1 LDPGEPMQ
9 AIARLWRM
17 TRFSVTGFVADS
29 KALAAIEFAM
39 ILPLMLVMFFGTV
52 EISTA
57 VAIDRKVTL
66 MARMLSDLT
75 SQSSGT
81 VTDSYLQN
89 AFTAS
94 IAVASPY
101 DATPV
106 KATISEVYVSSSNV
120 ATISWSKAATIS
132 SGATQA
138 TLTTSTRNAGD
149 TVTTAIPAKLL
160 VAKSYLI
167 FSEVSYQYKPTGGYV
182 VKSALN
188 LSDVSYTRP
197 RQVSCIIYNSVPAAS
212 CPTP

>member
-1 LDPGEPMQ
+1 MMQ
-9 AIARLWRM
+9 AIARLWRA
-17 TRFSVTGFVADS
+17 TRFSVTSFVADS

-52 EISTA
+52 EFSTA

-66 MARMLSDLT
+66 IARTLSDLT

-94 IAVASPY
+94 VSIVTPY
-101 DATPV
+101 DASPIT
-106 KATISEVYVSSSNV
+106 ATISEVYVSSGNV
-120 ATISWSKAATIS
+120 ATVSWSKAATIG

-138 TLTTSTRNAGD
+138 TLTASSRNAGD
-149 TVTTAIPAKLL
+149 TVTSLIPQKLL
-160 VAKSYLI
+160 VAQSYLI
-167 FSEVSYQYKPTGGYV
+167 FSEVTYKYKPTVGYV
-182 VKSALN
+182 LKSSVN

>member
-1 LDPGEPMQ
+1 MQ
-9 AIARLWRM
+9 AIARLWRV
-17 TRFSVTGFVADS
+17 TRFFVTGFVADS

-52 EISTA
+52 EFSTA

-66 MARMLSDLT
+66 IARTLSDLT

-94 IAVASPY
+94 VSIVTPY
-101 DATPV
+101 DATPIS
-106 KATISEVYVSSSNV
+106 ATISEVYVSSTSV
-120 ATISWSKAATIS
+120 ATVSWSKAATIG

-138 TLTTSTRNAGD
+138 TLTASLRNAGD
-149 TVTTAIPAKLL
+149 TVTSIIPPKLL
-160 VAKSYLI
+160 VPKSYLI
-167 FSEVSYQYKPTGGYV
+167 FSEVTYQYKPTVGYV
-182 VKSALN
+182 LRSSVN

-197 RQVSCIIYNSVPAAS
+197 RQVTCIIYNSVPAAS